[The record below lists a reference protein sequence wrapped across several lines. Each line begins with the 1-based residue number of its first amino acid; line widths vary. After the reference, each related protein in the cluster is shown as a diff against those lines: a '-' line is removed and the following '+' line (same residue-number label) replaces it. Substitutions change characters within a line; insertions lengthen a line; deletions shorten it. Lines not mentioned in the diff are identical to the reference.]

1 MAVDYWVAQVTP
13 ARKMEQFVVNDMS
26 RNENYIDDE
35 LADLPTEE
43 MVTGN
48 YRSTNHSLLKSP
60 NFSMSF
66 SKMSNDMDRGK
77 VSPHS
82 YFTSVNLNAPKTINI
97 NLE

>member
-48 YRSTNHSLLKSP
+48 YRSINHS
-60 NFSMSF
+60 
-66 SKMSNDMDRGK
+66 
-77 VSPHS
+77 
-82 YFTSVNLNAPKTINI
+82 
-97 NLE
+97 